1 MIRFVIVIVFLIP
14 TFSFADTILLGDHKS
29 GSKLHKSSCTACH
42 KSSIYTRKDRKV
54 STINGLE
61 KRVAM
66 CSTMLKTNFSDE
78 QKGDIVKFLNDNY
91 YKFK

>member
-1 MIRFVIVIVFLIP
+1 MIRLTLAAIFLIP
-14 TFSFADTILLGDHKS
+14 AFSFADTLLLGDARS
-29 GSKLHKSSCTACH
+29 GSKLHSQSCTACH
-42 KSSIYTRKDRKV
+42 DSSVYTRNNRKV

-66 CSTMLKTNFSDE
+66 CSTNLNTNYTEDQNSDV
-78 QKGDIVKFLNDNY
+78 VKFLNDSY